1 MYFIEDFEY
10 QKEPNIRLLDEDSPH
25 ATLISSFRTV
35 LQGFTGETTTNHSVL
50 DLFYGIIVVII
61 LLNVIIAV
69 VSEEWEDAVAEAD
82 AAFWNYRLD
91 LIVEKTRG
99 IEYDYT
105 SKRYEQLRKYRSYL
119 GEDLD
124 KYFINSE
131 TVGTTT
137 EEMKM
142 KLSLAFKENKLV
154 GCTKLVLK
162 SLVFILLGFP
172 TCGILWPKFFR
183 QMLFTP
189 PNPKEQTT
197 KDDSALSAM
206 GSVIKTEPLTQY
218 SSLSAADSDRE
229 ERLEREMS
237 EYRREVSQEM
247 AEYKREVSELSQK
260 VSDQNALLEQ
270 LLKKL
275 SSKEE

>member
-1 MYFIEDFEY
+1 MYFIEDFED
-10 QKEPNIRLLDEDSPH
+10 QNKPNIRFLEEDSPH
-25 ATLISSFRTV
+25 ETLISSFRTV

-99 IEYDYT
+99 VDYA
-105 SKRYEQLRKYRSYL
+105 YRSKSYERLRSWDYL

-142 KLSLAFKENKLV
+142 KLSLAFKENKFL
-154 GCTKLVLK
+154 GCTKLCLK

-189 PNPKEQTT
+189 SNPKEQT
-197 KDDSALSAM
+197 KADDSALSVMDSGMETEAM
-206 GSVIKTEPLTQY
+206 TQY
-218 SSLSAADSDRE
+218 SSLSAANSER
-229 ERLEREMS
+229 ERLEREMAD
-237 EYRREVSQEM
+237 YRREVSQEM
-247 AEYKREVSELSQK
+247 AEYRREVSELSQK
-260 VSDQNALLEQ
+260 VSDQNVLLEQ

>member
-10 QKEPNIRLLDEDSPH
+10 QTEPNIRLLDEDSSH
-25 ATLISSFRTV
+25 STLVSSFRTV
-35 LQGFTGETTTNHSVL
+35 LQGFTGETTSNHSIL

-99 IEYDYT
+99 IDYNYI
-105 SKRYEQLRKYRSYL
+105 SKSYKALAKYRDYL

-124 KYFINSE
+124 EYFINSE
-131 TVGTTT
+131 TAGTTM
-137 EEMKM
+137 EEMNM
-142 KLSLAFKENKLV
+142 KLSLAFKENNLL

-197 KDDSALSAM
+197 KDDSALSSM
-206 GSVIKTEPLTQY
+206 GSVIKTEPVTQY
-218 SSLSAADSDRE
+218 SSLSVADSERD
-229 ERLEREMS
+229 RLEREIT
-237 EYRREVSQEM
+237 EYKREVSQEI
-247 AEYKREVSELSQK
+247 AEYRREVSELSQK
-260 VSDQNALLEQ
+260 VSDQNVLLEQ

-275 SSKEE
+275 SLKED